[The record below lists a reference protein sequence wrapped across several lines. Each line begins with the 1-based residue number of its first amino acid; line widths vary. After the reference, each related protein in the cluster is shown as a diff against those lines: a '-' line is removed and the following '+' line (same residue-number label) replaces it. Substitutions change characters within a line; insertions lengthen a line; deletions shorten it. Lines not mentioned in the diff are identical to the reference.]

1 MAEHGLSYV
10 TGPLAQPLKLIGYPV
25 AQLTAAADNSE
36 ADVFVY
42 LDRIKADGTA
52 EVISFG
58 RLKLSHHAL
67 AQAPYDTL
75 GLPWHSGLRAD
86 VAPPAP
92 GQFVPLSIAMTAV
105 SQVISP
111 GDRLRFVIAGADPRQ
126 RNLKDIRIDPAPHI
140 SVRLGG
146 ADGSRVDLPVAQ

>member
-10 TGPLAQPLKLIGYPV
+10 SGPLTQPLKLIGYPV
-25 AQLTAAADNSE
+25 AQLTAAADNPA

-67 AQAPYDTL
+67 AEAPYETL
-75 GLPWHSGLRAD
+75 GLPWHSGLKAD
-86 VAPPAP
+86 VAPPSP
-92 GQFVPLSIAMTAV
+92 GEFVPLSIAMTPI
-105 SQVISP
+105 SQVIAQ
-111 GDRLRFVIAGADPRQ
+111 GDRLRLVIAGADPRQ
-126 RNLKDIRIDPAPHI
+126 RNLKDIRLDPPPHI

-146 ADGSRVDLPVAQ
+146 GDGSRVDLPVAP